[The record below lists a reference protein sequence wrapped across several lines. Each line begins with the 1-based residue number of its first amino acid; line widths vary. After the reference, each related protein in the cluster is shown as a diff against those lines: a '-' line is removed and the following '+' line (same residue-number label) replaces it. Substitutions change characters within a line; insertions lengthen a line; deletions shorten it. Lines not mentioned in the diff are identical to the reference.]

1 MNVMPLSMTSCIRIS
16 DKVVYENGQLVDSN
30 IQMGNYT
37 SYPSAFLVVD
47 PDGIYSKH
55 YYAGTQ
61 RIAARIGDKNADE
74 LFADKKKSAK
84 LNGTDSTDNTFNA
97 EELKTLQQKDLQ
109 LYLDKAGKVARLS
122 FKKYKS
128 GESEVQEQQQE
139 NENNYVAYGAMAEE
153 LIYYYHPDHL
163 GTATYLTD
171 INGEAYEFFLNL
183 PFGETMAE
191 QHSQT
196 ADYVNRWKFTG
207 HELDRET
214 GLYYANA
221 RYYDPKLSIFIS
233 VDPLAEKFY
242 NRIPY
247 EYCFSNPINLIDP
260 TGMGPDDP
268 PLKNI
273 IINFLRDDVGS
284 EGNRTGNFDND
295 DLAKNGWHVIDVDT
309 MEEAA
314 TELGKYLGDQKADN
328 IFINTHGGVAKDGN
342 GGINV
347 EGISILGSNI
357 EMYNNDCDRLNRIN
371 SSKEGVI
378 ESLSSISGML
388 NNDGNLIFAACY
400 ADRGNKIGTELSKMN
415 PEINVFLSGDYSSVT
430 SYKNHPNTTTY
441 KHFFDTPRISAS
453 NFKYGMSKYK
463 GGEQVSTGFN
473 MILSNSIRR
482 KGN

>member
-1 MNVMPLSMTSCIRIS
+1 
-16 DKVVYENGQLVDSN
+16 VYENGQLVDSN

-74 LFADKKKSAK
+74 LFADKKKTAK
-84 LNGTDSTDNTFNA
+84 LNGTDSTDNTFNP

-109 LYLDKAGKVARLS
+109 SYLDKAGKVARLS

-139 NENNYVAYGAMAEE
+139 NENNYAAYGVMAEE

-191 QHSQT
+191 QHSMT

-221 RYYDPKLSIFIS
+221 RYYDPRLSIWLS
-233 VDPLAEKFY
+233 VDKMATRAPQY
-242 NRIPY
+242 SPY
-247 EYCFSNPINLIDP
+247 
-260 TGMGPDDP
+260 
-268 PLKNI
+268 
-273 IINFLRDDVGS
+273 
-284 EGNRTGNFDND
+284 
-295 DLAKNGWHVIDVDT
+295 A
-309 MEEAA
+309 
-314 TELGKYLGDQKADN
+314 
-328 IFINTHGGVAKDGN
+328 
-342 GGINV
+342 
-347 EGISILGSNI
+347 
-357 EMYNNDCDRLNRIN
+357 
-371 SSKEGVI
+371 
-378 ESLSSISGML
+378 
-388 NNDGNLIFAACY
+388 
-400 ADRGNKIGTELSKMN
+400 
-415 PEINVFLSGDYSSVT
+415 YS
-430 SYKNHPNTTTY
+430 
-441 KHFFDTPRISAS
+441 
-453 NFKYGMSKYK
+453 
-463 GGEQVSTGFN
+463 FN
-473 MILSNSIRR
+473 
-482 KGN
+482 